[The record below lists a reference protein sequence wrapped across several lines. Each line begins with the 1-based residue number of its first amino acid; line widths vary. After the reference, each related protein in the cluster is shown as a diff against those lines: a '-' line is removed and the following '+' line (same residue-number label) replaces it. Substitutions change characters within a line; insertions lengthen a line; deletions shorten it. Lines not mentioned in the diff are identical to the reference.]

1 MGVKGLVDKAKNN
14 IKNNLLTPKSDG
26 CYFLLTMLPLNQTLG
41 HENQGNNHQL
51 KQLFIIIQIF
61 FVSTLGKCIVNS
73 VEIMDIS

>member
-1 MGVKGLVDKAKNN
+1 MAATFSLQCYPW
-14 IKNNLLTPKSDG
+14 IK
-26 CYFLLTMLPLNQTLG
+26 QG

-51 KQLFIIIQIF
+51 KQLFIIIQIL